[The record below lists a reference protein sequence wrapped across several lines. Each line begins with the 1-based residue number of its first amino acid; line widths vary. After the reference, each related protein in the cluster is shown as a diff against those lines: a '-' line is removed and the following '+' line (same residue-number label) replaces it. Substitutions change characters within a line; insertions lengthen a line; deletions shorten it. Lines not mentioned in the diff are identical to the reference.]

1 MRLFYS
7 KSLLLLLFGFIISCS
22 STVVNKDQLINSNT
36 KSNLKRFSNI
46 QDNSKTDDS
55 IQVKLL
61 IKKIDNEYFNFL
73 IKMNLFG
80 DSWIVSP
87 LEKDYPYGEMTIDF
101 DKNDHFV
108 LLNSINETPN
118 SINKSVPFLKDE
130 YKVIIGETDL
140 KQKIRLLS
148 NNPKKRAGLIGY
160 GLEIVENL
168 PIEIPANE
176 FNKKY
181 LSTKRDKMGHNILKD
196 V

>member
-1 MRLFYS
+1 MRLFFS

-22 STVVNKDQLINSNT
+22 STVVNEDQLINSNT
-36 KSNLKRFSNI
+36 KSSSERSSNI

-101 DKNDHFV
+101 DKNSGD
-108 LLNSINETPN
+108 
-118 SINKSVPFLKDE
+118 
-130 YKVIIGETDL
+130 
-140 KQKIRLLS
+140 
-148 NNPKKRAGLIGY
+148 
-160 GLEIVENL
+160 
-168 PIEIPANE
+168 
-176 FNKKY
+176 
-181 LSTKRDKMGHNILKD
+181 
-196 V
+196 